1 MWIFT
6 KFPIPLKII
15 ENSLHFFTIRYKIP
29 KIRACFLALLL
40 ISSMNSENLTVLSF
54 VQVNY
59 EALNIEYLKF
69 STFFINRNKSR
80 LSAALCSSV
89 YRHLPARSFK
99 VHIFWGGHRILRFL
113 KHLWPSQNIWTLSN
127 TERYII
133 VWMESLMN
141 YKWKSYD
148 SKKVLISLGNW
159 VRWKL
164 PDTSKRASSWILDQL
179 VISYLDS
186 NPPILRW
193 RP

>member
-1 MWIFT
+1 MQQCVAQCIGIYQPGLLKFIYSEEAT
-6 KFPIPLKII
+6 KFCEI
-15 ENSLHFFTIRYKIP
+15 STIY
-29 KIRACFLALLL
+29 LT
-40 ISSMNSENLTVLSF
+40 NL
-54 VQVNY
+54 
-59 EALNIEYLKF
+59 
-69 STFFINRNKSR
+69 R
-80 LSAALCSSV
+80 
-89 YRHLPARSFK
+89 
-99 VHIFWGGHRILRFL
+99 WRFL

-127 TERYII
+127 KILGNTERYII
-133 VWMESLMN
+133 IWMESLMN

-193 RP
+193 RS

>member
-1 MWIFT
+1 MFT
-6 KFPIPLKII
+6 QLGIKC
-15 ENSLHFFTIRYKIP
+15 P
-29 KIRACFLALLL
+29 KACFLTLLQ
-40 ISSMNSENLTVLSF
+40 ISPMNSAAFSF
-54 VQVNY
+54 VQGVVSY
-59 EALNIEYLKF
+59 EVLKVEYLKF
-69 STFFINRNKSR
+69 STYFINRNKSR
-80 LSAALCSSV
+80 LSAAMCSSV

-127 TERYII
+127 KILGNTERYII
-133 VWMESLMN
+133 IWMESLMN

-193 RP
+193 RS